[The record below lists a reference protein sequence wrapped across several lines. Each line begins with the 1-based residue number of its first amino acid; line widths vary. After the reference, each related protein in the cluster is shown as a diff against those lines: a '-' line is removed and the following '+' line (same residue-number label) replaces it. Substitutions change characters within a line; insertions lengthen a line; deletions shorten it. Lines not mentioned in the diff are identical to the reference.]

1 MAVTKTPRVV
11 AAGDGEPEDSQP
23 IVRVH
28 GIEIDPAKRRV
39 QIDGKIVE
47 LTDQE
52 FRLLH
57 LLATRAGI
65 VFSREAVLAKIWRG
79 DTFVTMRSVD
89 TLVKRLRRR
98 IELDSRRPRYLLTV
112 WGVGYKFA
120 DV

>member
-1 MAVTKTPRVV
+1 MLTIRGIVIDVPRRR
-11 AAGDGEPEDSQP
+11 
-23 IVRVH
+23 VRV
-28 GIEIDPAKRRV
+28 DSRDV
-39 QIDGKIVE
+39 D

-57 LLATRAGI
+57 LLATHAGI
-65 VFSREAVLAKIWRG
+65 VFSREALLAKIWRG
-79 DTFVTMRSVD
+79 DTYVTVRSVD

-98 IELDSRRPRYLLTV
+98 IEPDPATPRFLITV

>member
-1 MAVTKTPRVV
+1 MTDDARVL
-11 AAGDGEPEDSQP
+11 AAGDGQPEDSRS

-28 GIEIDPAKRRV
+28 GVEIDPAKRRV
-39 QIDGKIVE
+39 RIDGKTVE

-52 FRLLH
+52 FRLLL

-65 VFSREAVLAKIWRG
+65 VFSREALLAKIWRG

-98 IELDSRRPRYLLTV
+98 IEPDSSRPRYLLTV

>member
-1 MAVTKTPRVV
+1 MDDARVL

-28 GIEIDPAKRRV
+28 GVEINPARRRV
-39 QIDGKIVE
+39 RIDGREVQ

-65 VFSREAVLAKIWRG
+65 VFSRQALLAKIWRG
-79 DTFVTMRSVD
+79 DTFVTVRSVD

-98 IELDSRRPRYLLTV
+98 IEPDSSRPRYLLTV
-112 WGVGYKFA
+112 WGVGYKFV

>member
-1 MAVTKTPRVV
+1 VT
-11 AAGDGEPEDSQP
+11 
-23 IVRVH
+23 VH
-28 GIEIDPAKRRV
+28 GVEIDPARRRV
-39 QIDGKIVE
+39 RVNGHEVE

-57 LLATRAGI
+57 LLATHAGI
-65 VFSREAVLAKIWRG
+65 VFSREALLGKIWRG
-79 DTFVTMRSVD
+79 DTFVTVRSVD

-98 IELDSRRPRYLLTV
+98 VEPDPANPRFLLTV

>member
-1 MAVTKTPRVV
+1 V
-11 AAGDGEPEDSQP
+11 DLQ
-23 IVRVH
+23 
-28 GIEIDPAKRRV
+28 KRRV
-39 QIDGKIVE
+39 LLQGREVE

-57 LLATRAGI
+57 LLATHAGI
-65 VFSREAVLAKIWRG
+65 VFSREALLAKVWRG
-79 DTFVTMRSVD
+79 DTFVTVRSVD

-98 IELDSRRPRYLLTV
+98 IEPDPATPRYLLTV

>member
-1 MAVTKTPRVV
+1 
-11 AAGDGEPEDSQP
+11 
-23 IVRVH
+23 VH
-28 GIEIDPAKRRV
+28 GLEIDTPKRRV
-39 QIDGKIVE
+39 RVNGADVE

-57 LLATRAGI
+57 LLATHAGI
-65 VFSREAVLAKIWRG
+65 VFSREALLAKIWRG
-79 DTFVTMRSVD
+79 DTFVTVRSVD

-98 IELDSRRPRYLLTV
+98 VESDPANPRFLLTV

>member
-1 MAVTKTPRVV
+1 MTDDARLL
-11 AAGDGEPEDSQP
+11 ASGDGGPEDSQP

-28 GIEIDPAKRRV
+28 GVEIDPAKRRV
-39 QIDGKIVE
+39 LIDGKIVE

-52 FRLLH
+52 FRLLL

-65 VFSREAVLAKIWRG
+65 VFSREALLAKIWRG
-79 DTFVTMRSVD
+79 DTFVTVRSVD

-98 IELDSRRPRYLLTV
+98 IEPDSSQPRYLLTV